1 MSNYNL
7 DQWQL
12 GAVKNTMRNLLI
24 VAPPGSG
31 KTTVIINRIE
41 YLINSKGAR
50 GENIIVITFT
60 KAAAK
65 NMYLR
70 YMEDKNR
77 EVPAFFGTFHS
88 LFYKILYKHL
98 TNPQIITGEQ
108 CLRIVDYTLRK
119 YTENINEEKLKGIV
133 NSIYFYKSSEI
144 SLDDFKYEGDKEV
157 FYNCYMEY
165 EKYKR
170 ENGLID
176 FEDLQIMCKKLLK
189 EDTALCNYYK
199 NKFKYILIDEFQ
211 DCDNIQ
217 LSILKM
223 LNEKNS
229 IFAVGDEDQC
239 IYGFRGSNPQCM
251 VCFDKYF
258 RDGEKVYL
266 HKNYRSVLNVVNMS
280 RTFIKNNKLRNDKI
294 IEAFK
299 ESIGQIDVLNCTDE
313 RDEGFEIAN
322 SILNFVK
329 DKKVEYNHIAVLYRT
344 NKESLSLI
352 DAFFKKNIPF
362 KLLDKNYN
370 FFNHFICK
378 DISSYLKL
386 SLNQCDRESFINII
400 NKPLRYISKVDIHNL
415 NKTAIKESCFEILEE
430 YKLPSFKL
438 KIIRDLQRKFKKMKK
453 MNPADAI
460 KYVMHS
466 LNYEDYIEGY
476 IRKTKKDKEELMDVI
491 EILKGFSE
499 DFNTIEEFINY
510 IKERND
516 KLPKENSNAV
526 TLSSIHGVKGM
537 EFEHVF
543 IVNCTEGN
551 IPHKNS
557 SEENLEEER
566 RIFYVGMT
574 RAKKYLTLC
583 IPEVYMGQYSSPSKF
598 IGECGLERN
607 VCNNSMYKKG
617 EKVKH
622 IYLGEGVVDKV
633 EESFINVV
641 FKNNIKRQINIK
653 NVIENKI
660 LRLVKNKN
668 V

>member
-7 DQWQL
+7 DKWQL
-12 GAVKNTMRNLLI
+12 GAVENTKRNLLI

-41 YLINSKGAR
+41 YLINFKGVR

-70 YMEDKNR
+70 YVHNNNP

-88 LFYKILYKHL
+88 LFYKILYNHL
-98 TNPQIITGEQ
+98 ANPQIITQSQ

-119 YTENINEEKLKGIV
+119 YTESINEDKLKGIV
-133 NSIYFYKSSEI
+133 NGIYLYKSSEMN
-144 SLDDFKYEGDKEV
+144 LDDFKYEGDKEV

-170 ENGLID
+170 ENGLLD
-176 FEDLQIMCKKLLK
+176 FEDLQLMCKKLLK
-189 EDTALCNYYK
+189 KDKTLCNYYK

-211 DCDNIQ
+211 DCDNMQ

-223 LNEKNS
+223 LNENNS

-251 VCFDKYF
+251 VYFDKYF
-258 RDGEKVYL
+258 KDGEKVYL
-266 HKNYRSVLNVVNMS
+266 HKNYRSVLNVVNLS

-299 ESIGQIDVLNCTDE
+299 ESIGDINILACRDE
-313 RDEGFEIAN
+313 REEAIKIAQY
-322 SILNFVK
+322 IKNFIK
-329 DKKVEYNHIAVLYRT
+329 DKKLEYKDIAILYRT

-352 DAFFKKNIPF
+352 DIFLKKGIPF

-370 FFNHFICK
+370 FFNHFLCK
-378 DISSYLKL
+378 DIISYLKL
-386 SLNQCDRESFINII
+386 SLNEDDRESFTNII

-415 NKTAIKESCFEILEE
+415 NKNPLKESCFEILES
-430 YKLPSFKL
+430 YKLPIFKL
-438 KIIRDLQRKFKKMKK
+438 KIIRDLQKKIKKMKK
-453 MNPADAI
+453 MSPIDAI
-460 KYVMHS
+460 EYILSS
-466 LNYEDYIEGY
+466 LNYEDYIENY
-476 IRKTKKDKEELMDVI
+476 SKKTKKDKEELMDVI
-491 EILKGFSE
+491 EVLKSSAE
-499 DFNTIEEFINY
+499 DFKTIGEFIDY
-510 IKERND
+510 MEKGND
-516 KLPKENSNAV
+516 ALPKESTNSV

-537 EFEHVF
+537 EFESVF
-543 IVNCTEGN
+543 IVNCIEGN

-557 SEENLEEER
+557 GEENLEEER
-566 RIFYVGMT
+566 RIFYVGIT
-574 RAKKYLTLC
+574 RTKKYLTLC
-583 IPEVYMGQYSSPSKF
+583 IPEVYRGQYSLPSKF
-598 IGECGLERN
+598 IGECGLDKN
-607 VCNNSMYKKG
+607 IYNKAIYKNG

-622 IYLGEGVVDKV
+622 LYLGEGVVDKV
-633 EESFINVV
+633 DENSIDVV
-641 FKNNIKRQINIK
+641 FKNNIKRKINIK

-660 LRLVKNKN
+660 LRLINYK
-668 V
+668 